1 MTEGHLRPA
10 QRLTRQNRGESLDA
24 SEAAGAHR
32 PPSASRRLPVDPQL
46 NVVPQVRG
54 DRPVQAEGHNPV
66 VVRLERVGRVGHPQD
81 GSEGVDRRFPKRRP
95 VALRADQE
103 VDVDRERP
111 HDLISWCGRGARR
124 MNLLFPGR
132 GLGRGRRTYA
142 HLCWAAVRVRNGRRD
157 GDRRDGAALL
167 GGEHRVESVVTT
179 PAFAPRSPHRSG
191 SIGCRV
197 GRPPTP
203 GSRGA
208 NLPVS
213 NLAAW
218 DTCPRTEPSGYT
230 RPGPSRSPGS
240 GRPPS
245 PSSPAA

>member
-1 MTEGHLRPA
+1 
-10 QRLTRQNRGESLDA
+10 
-24 SEAAGAHR
+24 
-32 PPSASRRLPVDPQL
+32 
-46 NVVPQVRG
+46 
-54 DRPVQAEGHNPV
+54 
-66 VVRLERVGRVGHPQD
+66 
-81 GSEGVDRRFPKRRP
+81 
-95 VALRADQE
+95 
-103 VDVDRERP
+103 
-111 HDLISWCGRGARR
+111 
-124 MNLLFPGR
+124 
-132 GLGRGRRTYA
+132 
-142 HLCWAAVRVRNGRRD
+142 
-157 GDRRDGAALL
+157 LL